1 MSDNWSASRGGC
13 CGATLS
19 RPDAARRKGPRLVLG
34 GRAFSAR
41 LAALLRELGWDVQT
55 AADAAEARRLAL
67 RHRPHAVLLAAD
79 ADDESGFL
87 SCAKLRL
94 CLPRV
99 RVVLVAAERTPAAE
113 RFAGF
118 VGAALAAEAT
128 VVDDLHRLVRSWAAS
143 GN

>member
-1 MSDNWSASRGGC
+1 MSDNWSASRG

-19 RPDAARRKGPRLVLG
+19 RPGPDPARRKGPRLVLG

-99 RVVLVAAERTPAAE
+99 RVVLVAPEKSPAAE

>member
-1 MSDNWSASRGGC
+1 MSDNWSASRGC

-19 RPDAARRKGPRLVLG
+19 RPEPARRKGPRLVLG

-41 LAALLRELGWDVQT
+41 LAALLRELGWDVHT
-55 AADAAEARRLAL
+55 AADAAEARRLVL
-67 RHRPHAVLLAAD
+67 LHRPHAILLPAD
-79 ADDESGFL
+79 ADDESGYL
-87 SCAKLRL
+87 ACAKLRL
-94 CLPRV
+94 CPPRV